1 LVKIIV
7 KNNNVEQAIRV
18 LKRKVQKAGII
29 KELRERQYF
38 VKPAEKRREAKK
50 ARKKVLYKIQKQND
64 EILGYKIIKGNKV
77 KRI

>member
-1 LVKIIV
+1 MVKIIV

-64 EILGYKIIKGNKV
+64 ETLGYKIIKGNKV

>member
-1 LVKIIV
+1 MVKIIV

>member
-1 LVKIIV
+1 MVKIIV

-50 ARKKVLYKIQKQND
+50 ARKKVLYKMQKKND
-64 EILGYKIIKGNKV
+64 EMLGYRFIKGVKV

>member
-1 LVKIIV
+1 MVKIIV

-64 EILGYKIIKGNKV
+64 ENTHNLLIKRLNLY
-77 KRI
+77 

>member
-64 EILGYKIIKGNKV
+64 ETLGYKIIKGNKV